1 MKQEQLLGRLA
12 LGIALASAACEKAE
26 TSTRALT
33 AQSSGA
39 PSGSAAGVPGLAVC
53 ERPESAQFDA
63 ASNAWYVSC
72 MAKPDVAGD
81 GFIAKLNA
89 AGDAVVTEKFS
100 TGLNEP
106 KGIRIRGGKLYV
118 SDVTELVTIEVATG
132 HALGKASVVGVHPD
146 VASSPFLNDV
156 AVSEATGDVYV
167 SDNRNDTLYRF
178 NADGGAPRLL
188 VKSASLEAPNGLLV
202 DERPGVT
209 PRLLVAAMG
218 PGLTSG
224 RTDKL
229 GAVLAIAL
237 SDLEDGDGRIEVTYV
252 SQRIGN
258 LDGIEFDA
266 GDLLVTDTYAGRLL
280 RVSPSSTTPHF
291 GEGDAR
297 IVRQGFAR
305 SADLGLD
312 AARHR
317 ALVPQ
322 LANGTVVLV
331 DLSAP

>member
-1 MKQEQLLGRLA
+1 MRQEQLLGRLA
-12 LGIALASAACEKAE
+12 LGIGLASAACEKAE
-26 TSTRALT
+26 TSTLALS

-39 PSGSAAGVPGLAVC
+39 LSGSAAAPALAVC

-63 ASNAWYVSC
+63 GSNAWYVSC

-89 AGDAVVTEKFS
+89 AGDAIVTEKFT

-132 HALGKASVVGVHPD
+132 RALGKTSVVGAHPE
-146 VASSPFLNDV
+146 VPSSPFLNDV
-156 AVSEATGDVYV
+156 AVSEATGNVYV

-178 NADGGAPRLL
+178 DADGGAPRLL
-188 VKSASLEAPNGLLV
+188 VKSPSLEAPNGLLV

-218 PGLTSG
+218 PGLASG

-237 SDLEDGDGRIEVTYV
+237 GDLDDGDGRVEVTYV

-258 LDGIEFDA
+258 LDGIELDA
-266 GDLLVTDTYAGRLL
+266 GDLLVTDTYGGRLM
-280 RVSPSSTTPHF
+280 RVSPTSTTPHF
-291 GEGDAR
+291 GEGDAQ

-305 SADLGLD
+305 GADLGFD
-312 AARHR
+312 PARRR

-322 LANGTVVLV
+322 LSNGTVVLV
-331 DLSAP
+331 DLSAS